1 LATKDCMNFRCDR
14 LDTVIAGEAL
24 QALQPAQL
32 ELALAA
38 LRELESRDHAIHH
51 QWQMRLERAEYE
63 AALAERRYQEVDP
76 SNRLVAGT
84 LEQRWNEALLQVDS
98 VKQQAADGLRREA
111 RVATAEQHAQVLAL
125 AKDLPRV
132 WHATT
137 TQAKDRK
144 RMLRLLI
151 KDITV
156 EKAPHQKTLVAHIRW
171 QGGACTDH
179 LVELPP
185 KRADAVRYPAAIVD
199 RVRALASRFVDAEI
213 ADQFN
218 RDGQISATGKPYT
231 TKMIQWIRGCHRIPP
246 PTLKTAEERTVQQ
259 VATHFGVS
267 DHVVYYWIDRRLLH
281 ARRLNGGMPYWITLD
296 VSTEQKLRAWV
307 RNSSRIQQDHASHNP
322 PDGGAV

>member
-1 LATKDCMNFRCDR
+1 
-14 LDTVIAGEAL
+14 
-24 QALQPAQL
+24 
-32 ELALAA
+32 
-38 LRELESRDHAIHH
+38 
-51 QWQMRLERAEYE
+51 
-63 AALAERRYQEVDP
+63 
-76 SNRLVAGT
+76 VAGT
-84 LEQRWNEALLQVDS
+84 LEQRWNEALLQVEE
-98 VKQQAADGLRREA
+98 VKHQAADGLRREA

-156 EKAPHQKTLVAHIRW
+156 EKAPQQKRLVAHIRW

-179 LVELPP
+179 PVELPP
-185 KRADAVRYPAAIVD
+185 NRADAVRYPAAIVD
-199 RVRALASRFVDAEI
+199 RVRELASRFVDAEI

-218 RDGQISATGKPYT
+218 RDGQISATGKPFT
-231 TKMIQWIRGCHRIPP
+231 TQMIQWIRVRHRIPP
-246 PTLKTAEERTVQQ
+246 PTLKTAEELTVHQ
-259 VATHFGVS
+259 VATRFGVS
-267 DHVVYYWIDRRLLH
+267 DHVVYYWIDRRLLQ

-296 VSTEQKLRAWV
+296 VSTEQQLRAWV
-307 RNSSRIQQDHASHNP
+307 RNSSRIQQGHASQNP